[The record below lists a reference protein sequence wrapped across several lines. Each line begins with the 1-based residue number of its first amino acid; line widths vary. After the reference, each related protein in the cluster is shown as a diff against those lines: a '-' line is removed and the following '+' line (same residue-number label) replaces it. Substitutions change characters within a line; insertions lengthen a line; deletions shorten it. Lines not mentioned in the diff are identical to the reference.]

1 MTESIEII
9 DTIEEQ
15 IIEKINIKTKRT
27 NFKSSQGETRSRKMV
42 T

>member
-9 DTIEEQ
+9 DNIEEQ
-15 IIEKINIKTKRT
+15 IIEKKKYLKKRT